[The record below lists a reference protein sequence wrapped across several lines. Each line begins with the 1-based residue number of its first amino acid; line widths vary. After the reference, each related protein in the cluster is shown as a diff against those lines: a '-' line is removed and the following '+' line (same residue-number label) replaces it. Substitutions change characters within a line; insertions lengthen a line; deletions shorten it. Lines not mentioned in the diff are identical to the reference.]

1 MDYSVFPA
9 VKLAGDLQ
17 VPGEPQEA
25 AQVLLLAAAAEGESV
40 IANAPPLPGAT
51 GALKALGV
59 GVKGGKGTLNVA
71 GGLARWEAPDK
82 PLEPELPA
90 GTAPVLAGLLAGR
103 PFATRLK
110 LDPDDAE
117 LPALAEALAG
127 AATPVRRETEALW
140 RLGPAEGEGEI
151 EYDAREMAPG
161 PKQALLLAGL
171 GRPARTVLLE
181 APNSRDGAER
191 LLRRCGLQVPRQ
203 RGEGKED
210 PNRLS
215 LDGGQAFGG
224 FEAEIPADLER
235 ALPFLV
241 AACCLKGSRLR
252 CANVALRPG
261 RRAPLELL
269 RQIGAPLQLS
279 ENDQGHTDIEAA
291 FGRLKGTRIGGKRME
306 PLRRNLALWAV
317 MATQID
323 GEVVLRDVA
332 SMREGAFDYIAH
344 LVESLRSLGARVG
357 EFPEGLVIKGGPRL
371 KGVRVDARGDAGL
384 AAAFGVAGLFARGET
399 VVANA
404 DGLEA
409 LHPGFFATLESLKEK

>member
-40 IANAPPLPGAT
+40 IANAPPLPGAR

-59 GVKGGKGTLNVA
+59 EVKDGKGRLNVA
-71 GGLARWEAPDK
+71 GGLAHWEAPDK
-82 PLEPELPA
+82 PLEPDLPA

-103 PFATRLK
+103 PFVTRLK
-110 LDPDDAE
+110 LDSEDAA
-117 LPALAEALAG
+117 LLALAEALAG
-127 AATPVRRETEALW
+127 AATPVQRETEALW
-140 RLGPAEGEGEI
+140 RLGPADGEGNV
-151 EYDAREMAPG
+151 EYDAREMVPG
-161 PKQALLLAGL
+161 TKQALLLAGL
-171 GRPARTVLLE
+171 GRPAQTVLLE

-203 RGEGKED
+203 RGEGKE

-224 FEAEIPADLER
+224 FETEIPADLER

-279 ENDQGHTDIEAA
+279 ENDQGHTDIEAS

-317 MATQID
+317 MATQIE

-332 SMREGAFDYIAH
+332 AMREGAFDYIAH
-344 LVESLRSLGARVG
+344 LVESLRALGARVG

-371 KGVRVDARGDAGL
+371 KGVRVDARDDAGL

-404 DGLEA
+404 GGLEA
-409 LHPGFFATLESLKEK
+409 VHPGFFATLESLKEK